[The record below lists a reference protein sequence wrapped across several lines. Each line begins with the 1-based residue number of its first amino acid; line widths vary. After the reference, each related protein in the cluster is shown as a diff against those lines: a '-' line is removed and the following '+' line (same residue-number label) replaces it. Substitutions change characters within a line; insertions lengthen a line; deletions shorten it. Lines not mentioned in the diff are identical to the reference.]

1 MFGPGLSA
9 LLAVV
14 VSQARLNVV
23 AVSAS
28 APEIAVAQQS
38 MMISATFR
46 SDSTTSLPP
55 FRWGAYLTANGVID
69 QSASMLGAFGPITL
83 GAQEMQ
89 TISEAV
95 TVPANVAGLYTLVV
109 RADIDNAIVE
119 YDKLDND
126 VAAPSPTRIRALA
139 PDIAVVDVR
148 GEEARLRTGDTF
160 HIDFI
165 LRNVGETAATV
176 PVDGHIG
183 AEPSISTTDPLI
195 GTQMVTL
202 VAGAMASGTITGHVP
217 SGLLTGDYT
226 VGIVVDPANTVA

>member
-55 FRWGAYLTANGVID
+55 FRWGAYLTLNGVID
-69 QSASMLGAFGPITL
+69 PSALML

-89 TISEAV
+89 TLSEAV
-95 TVPANVAGLYTLVV
+95 TVPGNVAGLYTLVV

-119 YDKLDND
+119 YDELDND

-148 GEEARLRTGDTF
+148 GEEARLRTGDMF

-165 LRNVGETAATV
+165 LR
-176 PVDGHIG
+176 
-183 AEPSISTTDPLI
+183 
-195 GTQMVTL
+195 
-202 VAGAMASGTITGHVP
+202 
-217 SGLLTGDYT
+217 
-226 VGIVVDPANTVA
+226 